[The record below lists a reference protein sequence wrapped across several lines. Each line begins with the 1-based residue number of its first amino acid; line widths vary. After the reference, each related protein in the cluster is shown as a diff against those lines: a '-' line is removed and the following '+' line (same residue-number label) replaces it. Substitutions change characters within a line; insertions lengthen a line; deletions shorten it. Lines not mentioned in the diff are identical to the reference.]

1 MFIRTPAEIG
11 AAIRD
16 RRKQLGLDQSTF
28 AKRIGVSRQWVIGVE
43 RGHARAAMGL
53 VLRAIDALGIRL
65 DASMDQASRRGSNAS
80 AIDINANRGQ
90 SKEEDAM
97 TSELVALLDGKEI
110 GRVHNDARG
119 RLTFVY
125 NDEWRKAPDAYPLSL
140 SMPLAAKEHGPSVIR
155 AFLWG
160 LLPDNEI
167 VLGRWAT
174 KFQVSARNVFALI
187 SHVGEDCAGAVQFV
201 TPERLDAIR
210 SVKED
215 KVEWLGEPD
224 IAKRLQMLR
233 DDHAAWRLPRDTGQ
247 FSLAGAQPKTAL
259 LLQNKRW
266 GIPSGRIPTTHILK
280 PPTGHFD
287 GHSENEHFCLM
298 LARNLGLPSAQ
309 SQVMRFEK
317 EIAIVIERYD
327 RQHKGNEIVRIHQ
340 EDICQALGIVPTER
354 YQNEGG
360 PSAADIVELLRTS
373 STDRETD
380 VNTFVDAIGFNWLI
394 AGTDAHAKNYSLL
407 LGGGPLVRLAPL
419 YDVASIL
426 PYDEFDMQKLK
437 LAMKVG
443 GEYKLSLIGLRHW
456 QKFARETRLNAD
468 ELIARLGSMAKQLPE
483 EADDARK
490 RAQAEGLDK
499 AIIDRL
505 ATRLIERAGECE
517 RVLAGK

>member
-1 MFIRTPAEIG
+1 
-11 AAIRD
+11 
-16 RRKQLGLDQSTF
+16 
-28 AKRIGVSRQWVIGVE
+28 
-43 RGHARAAMGL
+43 
-53 VLRAIDALGIRL
+53 
-65 DASMDQASRRGSNAS
+65 
-80 AIDINANRGQ
+80 
-90 SKEEDAM
+90 M
-97 TSELVALLDGKEI
+97 TGELVVLLDGREI

-125 NDEWRKAPDAYPLSL
+125 DDEWRKAPDAYPLSL
-140 SMPLAAKEHGPSVIR
+140 SAPLAAREHGPSVVQ

-160 LLPDNEI
+160 LLPDNEL

-174 KFQVSARNVFALI
+174 KFQVSARNAFALI

-201 TPERLDAIR
+201 TPDRLDALR
-210 SVKED
+210 SGGED
-215 KVEWLGEPD
+215 KVEWLGELEL
-224 IAKRLQMLR
+224 AKRLQMLR

-298 LARNLGLPSAQ
+298 LAHNLGLPAAQ
-309 SQVMRFEK
+309 SRVMRFEK

-327 RQHKGNEIVRIHQ
+327 RQRKGNRIVRIHQ
-340 EDICQALGIVPTER
+340 EDICQALAIMPTR
-354 YQNEGG
+354 KYQNEGG
-360 PSAADIVELLRTS
+360 PNAVDIIELLRTS
-373 STDRETD
+373 STDREAD
-380 VNTFVDAIGFNWLI
+380 VNTFVDAVGFNWLI

-407 LGGGPLVRLAPL
+407 LGGPHVRLAPL

-426 PYDEFDMQKLK
+426 PYDEFDAQNLK
-437 LAMKVG
+437 LTMKVG
-443 GEYKLSLIGLRHW
+443 GEYRLDRIGLRQW

-468 ELIARLGSMAKQLPE
+468 ELIARLGSMARQLPN
-483 EADDARK
+483 EADDARR

-499 AIIDRL
+499 TIIDRL